1 MRRDKTVLSRLDP
14 VSMIVVL
21 SASAVWT
28 SHNCQHATYNFLCCM
43 TFTDKADRQTDRT
56 NCRDSDRFVVMVSW
70 QKSTGA
76 RHECASLGDA
86 ATIRLFSRSTINKI
100 TESFYVSYD
109 GAYRSTTI
117 KYLDY
122 WLKSITIN
130 NVSWDSLPDQSYVEW
145 QVYYVFCSL

>member
-1 MRRDKTVLSRLDP
+1 MLHDIHRQGRQT
-14 VSMIVVL
+14 
-21 SASAVWT
+21 
-28 SHNCQHATYNFLCCM
+28 
-43 TFTDKADRQTDRT
+43 DRQTDRT

-100 TESFYVSYD
+100 TASFYVSYD